1 MAIDIVS
8 SYVQTHPLFNS
19 LMNHVSLDH
28 NDIAL
33 TDSDGDN
40 WMDRLR
46 RARTSIVEPCN
57 ISTYITY
64 LFGYYD
70 SGAIIYS
77 ISRSQCKEFPHIQ
90 HESHIVSIDFELYED
105 LPGFL
110 IYYENHL
117 VYIDLYLVPSYTI

>member
-57 ISTYITY
+57 ISTYITC

-70 SGAIIYS
+70 PGPLIILYQDHIVKSFIIYNMS
-77 ISRSQCKEFPHIQ
+77 
-90 HESHIVSIDFELYED
+90 L
-105 LPGFL
+105 
-110 IYYENHL
+110 
-117 VYIDLYLVPSYTI
+117 T